1 MSDEMNDKIKE
12 LQQQIFYEKVLKK
25 IFNIKK
31 KNDKDNKETLENP
44 KTKLGCELTDYYN
57 YIFSTIKTACLINNK
72 EIFPSDML
80 NIEPNELK
88 SELGK
93 ELKYNDEK

>member
-1 MSDEMNDKIKE
+1 MSDKIKE
-12 LQQQIFYEKVLKK
+12 LQQLIFYEKVLNK
-25 IFNIKK
+25 IFNIK
-31 KNDKDNKETLENP
+31 DNKGQLENP
-44 KTKLGCELTDYYN
+44 KTKLNCEVTEHYN
-57 YIFSTIKTACLINNK
+57 NIFSSIKTACLINNK

-93 ELKYNDEK
+93 ELKYKDQK